1 MRISNKIILIWF
13 LFLTAIGDT
22 SVAVYR
28 RFFEEG
34 ATKIGISAHIG
45 GMMAGNL
52 FFYMK
57 DKRFTS
63 NYMSLIEKAT

>member
-1 MRISNKIILIWF
+1 MYLFFF
-13 LFLTAIGDT
+13 LAIGDT

-45 GMMAGNL
+45 GMLAGNSD
-52 FFYMK
+52 YWAIK
-57 DKRFTS
+57 
-63 NYMSLIEKAT
+63 SLIFIISGHKKLDHQDRLNNLQV

>member
-52 FFYMK
+52 FF
-57 DKRFTS
+57 
-63 NYMSLIEKAT
+63 I

>member
-1 MRISNKIILIWF
+1 M
-13 LFLTAIGDT
+13 TAIGDT

-52 FFYMK
+52 FFIWK
-57 DKRFTS
+57 TRDLLVT
-63 NYMSLIEKAT
+63 ICH